1 MPPEPQPGDRALQ
14 VAMVTKGEWVPGPT
28 LDESREHL
36 RSVLKTLPWE
46 GLALSRGEPAI
57 PTRYVE
63 AG

>member
-1 MPPEPQPGDRALQ
+1 
-14 VAMVTKGEWVPGPT
+14 MVTKGERVPGPT

-46 GLALSRGEPAI
+46 GLALSHGEPAI

-63 AG
+63 AR